1 MITDTQALAC
11 TPPSGWLRRYVEH
24 AMKQTT
30 APAAY
35 HVACG
40 LALLASTVPVDM
52 KHRYAGVLH
61 GNFYTLLIGRSGD
74 DQKSSALYQ
83 ARRLL
88 RAVNDKL
95 EGRPPGSWEG
105 LIDSLAENNRQTL
118 FYSEFGDFLSKA
130 NNPGYF
136 APMKT
141 TLTDLWDC
149 LDERTEVLTPD
160 GWRGIEHVG
169 RFGHVLA
176 WSPQDQ
182 RLRWEAVADQGA
194 RDVEPGERMVYLDN
208 GTVDLRGK

>member
-1 MITDTQALAC
+1 
-11 TPPSGWLRRYVEH
+11 
-24 AMKQTT
+24 MKQTT